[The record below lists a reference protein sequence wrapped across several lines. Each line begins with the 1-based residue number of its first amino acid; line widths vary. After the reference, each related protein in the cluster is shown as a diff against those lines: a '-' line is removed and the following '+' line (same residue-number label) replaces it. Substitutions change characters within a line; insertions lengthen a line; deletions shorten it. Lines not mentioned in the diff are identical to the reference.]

1 MVLPFPTVVDDPEDV
16 LETEADE
23 VGDAEL
29 DGVEIALV
37 EDSDGVV
44 VLEITGGC

>member
-1 MVLPFPTVVDDPEDV
+1 
-16 LETEADE
+16 
-23 VGDAEL
+23 L